1 MLNDGEFQSE
11 QIGSFFS
18 FAKASDEFG
27 VSLIG
32 EARIPKRSA
41 QLCETI
47 LRMYEA
53 GTLSFSFEI
62 MASVMSERD
71 GVMVIDAAE
80 GNELIG
86 MAIVSVP
93 AYPEATALQLVA
105 ERQED
110 HEMDETVKKLAETE
124 ARLKLAEEKMM
135 DDEEKLRQKDDV
147 LEETTEKQK
156 QQEAELAAVQ
166 KQLAEK
172 DARIAELEA
181 QVSQLEPF
189 KAEAEKLKA
198 EKEAAE
204 LAAKQ
209 QELTTFAEAQR
220 LDVKAENVASAI
232 AELNYAALIA
242 EANKVRKNDVN
253 PTVAAYALTSGLA
266 VKGEYGDLL
275 EKA

>member
-1 MLNDGEFQSE
+1 M
-11 QIGSFFS
+11 
-18 FAKASDEFG
+18 
-27 VSLIG
+27 
-32 EARIPKRSA
+32 
-41 QLCETI
+41 
-47 LRMYEA
+47 
-53 GTLSFSFEI
+53 
-62 MASVMSERD
+62 
-71 GVMVIDAAE
+71 
-80 GNELIG
+80 IG

-105 ERQED
+105 ERQEE

-135 DDEEKLRQKDDV
+135 DDVEKLRQKDEA

-156 QQEAELAAVQ
+156 QQEAELAAAQ

-172 DARIAELEA
+172 DAHIAELEA

-189 KAEAEKLKA
+189 KAEAERLEA

-209 QELTTFAEAQR
+209 QELTAFAEAQG
-220 LDVKAENVASAI
+220 LDVKAESVASAI
-232 AELNYAALIA
+232 AELNYAALISKT
-242 EANKVRKNDVN
+242 NKVRKNDVK

>member
-32 EARIPKRSA
+32 EARIPKRSV

-62 MASVMSERD
+62 MASVMSERG

-110 HEMDETVKKLAETE
+110 YEMDETVKKLAETE

-135 DDEEKLRQKDDV
+135 DDEEKLRQKDDA
-147 LEETTEKQK
+147 LEETTQKQK
-156 QQEAELAAVQ
+156 QQEAELAAAQ
-166 KQLAEK
+166 K
-172 DARIAELEA
+172 
-181 QVSQLEPF
+181 QLEPF
-189 KAEAEKLKA
+189 KAEAERLKA

-209 QELTTFAEAQR
+209 QELTAFAEAQG
-220 LDVKAENVASAI
+220 LDVKAESVASAI

-242 EANKVRKNDVN
+242 EANKARKNDVK

-275 EKA
+275 DKA

>member
-1 MLNDGEFQSE
+1 MLNGGEFQSE

-18 FAKASDEFG
+18 FAKSSDEFG

-32 EARIPKRSA
+32 EARIPKRST
-41 QLCETI
+41 QMCETI

-53 GTLSFSFEI
+53 GTLTFSFEI

-110 HEMDETVKKLAETE
+110 HEMDETVKKLAE
-124 ARLKLAEEKMM
+124 EKMM
-135 DDEEKLRQKDDV
+135 DDEEKLRQKDDA

-156 QQEAELAAVQ
+156 QQEAELAAAQ
-166 KQLAEK
+166 EQLAEK

-204 LAAKQ
+204 IAAKQ
-209 QELTTFAEAQR
+209 QELTAFAEAQGM
-220 LDVKAENVASAI
+220 DVKAENVASAI
-232 AELNYAALIA
+232 AELNYAALIV
-242 EANKVRKNDVN
+242 EANKVRKNEVK
-253 PTVAAYALTSGLA
+253 PTVAAYALTSGLT

>member
-62 MASVMSERD
+62 MASDVSERG

-105 ERQED
+105 ERQEE

-135 DDEEKLRQKDDV
+135 DDEEKLRQKDEA

-156 QQEAELAAVQ
+156 QQEAELAAAQ
-166 KQLAEK
+166 EQLAEK

-189 KAEAEKLKA
+189 KAEAEALKA
-198 EKEAAE
+198 EKAAAE
-204 LAAKQ
+204 LAAKR
-209 QELTTFAEAQR
+209 QELSAFAEAQG

-242 EANKVRKNDVN
+242 EANRAKKAEAK

-275 EKA
+275 DKA

>member
-1 MLNDGEFQSE
+1 MLSDGEFESE

-32 EARIPKRSA
+32 EARIPKRNA

-62 MASVMSERD
+62 MASVMAERD

-93 AYPEATALQLVA
+93 AYPEATALKLVA
-105 ERQED
+105 EKEED
-110 HEMDETVKKLAETE
+110 HEMDETVTKLAETE

-135 DDEEKLRQKDDV
+135 DDEEKLRQKDDA
-147 LEETTEKQK
+147 LEKTTEKQK
-156 QQEAELAAVQ
+156 QQEAELAAAQ
-166 KQLAEK
+166 EKIAEK
-172 DARIAELEA
+172 DAQIAELEA
-181 QVSQLEPF
+181 KVSELAPYKE
-189 KAEAEKLKA
+189 EAEKLKV

-204 LAAKQ
+204 LAVKQ
-209 QELTTFAEAQR
+209 QELAAFAEAQG

-232 AELNYAALIA
+232 SELNYAALIA
-242 EANKVRKNDVN
+242 EANKVKKNEAR
-253 PTVAAYALTSGLA
+253 PTVAAYAMTSGLA
-266 VKGEYGDLL
+266 VRGEYGDLL